1 MTVFLRAAFLA
12 AALLTALHL
21 NSQTINIWGEGKRHH
36 ARQAILRPYICRG
49 SDISVIICPGG
60 SYYWL
65 DIDNEGKL
73 VAERL
78 NEKGISAYVLSYR
91 VGGITPFIFHRGL
104 VFRGKR
110 HPDMIADLQRAI
122 SLVRS
127 GSAGAPAPE
136 KLGVMGFSAGGHL
149 AMCSACFFD
158 TDFPKKQTG
167 APSRGSLKPD
177 FVAAVY
183 PVVTMEDPY
192 AHRRSRRG
200 LLGDVRMY
208 SGKMRDS
215 LSLEKKVRDD
225 CPPVFLLNAEDDRVV
240 DWHNSALLDSALT
253 AGGVQHEYLRFETGG
268 HGFGADDRRG
278 STQTRGWM
286 ELFMDWL
293 GRLFPEL
300 PSVGWIKEKDWT
312 AAGCPDR

>member
-1 MTVFLRAAFLA
+1 MFFFLRAAFLA

-21 NSQTINIWGEGKRHH
+21 NAQPISIWGEGKRHH
-36 ARQAILRPYICRG
+36 ARQAILRPYICQG
-49 SDISVIICPGG
+49 SDVSVIICPGG

-127 GSAGAPAPE
+127 GAAGAPAPE

-149 AMCSACFFD
+149 AMCSACFYD
-158 TDFPKKQTG
+158 TDFPQMQTG
-167 APSRGSLKPD
+167 EPSQESLKPD

-200 LLGDVRMY
+200 LLGDIRMY

-215 LSLEKKVRDD
+215 LSLEKKVRNDS
-225 CPPVFLLNAEDDRVV
+225 PPVFLLNADDDQVV
-240 DWHNSALLDSALT
+240 DPRNSALLDSALT
-253 AGGVQHEYLRFETGG
+253 VRGVPHEYLRFETGG
-268 HGFGADDRRG
+268 HGFGADDSRG
-278 STQTRGWM
+278 SARTRGWM
-286 ELFMDWL
+286 QLFVDWL

-300 PSVGWIKEKDWT
+300 PSGSGIKENDWT
-312 AAGCPDR
+312 AESRPKR